1 VVGDFAG
8 GGVIGGTI
16 QVVSKIIFS
25 NIIHHTTLEN
35 CVMSD
40 EICFVFVVRSL
51 ALCTVNICMQIYM
64 GLADNYIA
72 SAAILLRC
80 FILSRQVAVQYIHSV
95 YSYKIMYT

>member
-1 VVGDFAG
+1 MVGDFAG

-51 ALCTVNICMQIYM
+51 ALCTVNICMQI
-64 GLADNYIA
+64 I
-72 SAAILLRC
+72 IC
-80 FILSRQVAVQYIHSV
+80 V
-95 YSYKIMYT
+95 